1 MAVRAR
7 NIDSHRHATLGRN
20 RARIS
25 EARRKQTDDD
35 PRVPDDIL
43 DGDTMSASDL
53 VDVLEHLT
61 FRHDQ
66 LAPLKIDRHARDF
79 LVRLL
84 RPL

>member
-1 MAVRAR
+1 
-7 NIDSHRHATLGRN
+7 
-20 RARIS
+20 
-25 EARRKQTDDD
+25 
-35 PRVPDDIL
+35 VPDDIL